1 MIVTMLAVPA
11 AEPVGLAEARD
22 YLRIS
27 GTSENGLVSHLI
39 ATARSRIE
47 EATGFAMITRSLRV
61 ELD

>member
-1 MIVTMLAVPA
+1 MSIQETKSMIVTMLAVPA

-39 ATARSRIE
+39 ATARSRI
-47 EATGFAMITRSLRV
+47 
-61 ELD
+61 